1 MVAHNSSCYNIR
13 LLTRNREAKM
23 ADDDFRQTGIWPFSL
38 FPAGWGSKLRTGPEN
53 AAPQAKV
60 FDPVALAWKAGPKLI
75 EAGWVGIKIMP
86 HSFLWQVVDAAPA
99 DVSSLVEK
107 WAGEQRSAIADM
119 FTERLATYTVD
130 ELAKT
135 AMQQAIDAYR
145 REHFLSTV
153 RTLMPEIER
162 FGRMVALHDGTLPKN
177 QKEAIEAIKD
187 YVGHVPVSNFDPIES
202 LSIYPVLADDLF
214 ATCFTT
220 ADASQL
226 GAGPN
231 RHAELHGL
239 ASYGDLRG
247 ATKMLC
253 VADFLLCSV
262 TAATVSKTDPAA

>member
-1 MVAHNSSCYNIR
+1 
-13 LLTRNREAKM
+13 M
-23 ADDDFRQTGIWPFSL
+23 ADDDFRRTGIWPFSL
-38 FPAGWGSKLRTGPEN
+38 FPMNWGALKPQTDPANAGGKVE
-53 AAPQAKV
+53 V
-60 FDPVALAWKAGPKLI
+60 FDPVALAWMAGPKLI
-75 EAGWVGIKIMP
+75 TAGWVGIKIMP
-86 HSFLWQVVDAAPA
+86 HSFLWQVVDTAPA
-99 DVSSLVEK
+99 EVSGLVET
-107 WAGEQRSAIADM
+107 WVDAHRSAIADL

-135 AMQQAIDAYR
+135 AMDQAIDAYR

-162 FGRMVALHDGTLPKN
+162 FGRMVASHGGTLPGN
-177 QKEAIEAIKD
+177 QQEAIKAIKSYLGD
-187 YVGHVPVSNFDPIES
+187 VPVSYFDPIES
-202 LSIYPVLADDLF
+202 LSIYPVIADDLF
-214 ATCFTT
+214 AKCFTA

-253 VADFLLCSV
+253 VGDFLLGSV
-262 TAATVSKTDPAA
+262 TAATASNINAVK